1 MNSLKSFFTA
11 LLAMFAGVWSIFY
24 WLYQKAKETK

>member
-11 LLAMFAGVWSIFY
+11 LLAMCAAIVAIFI
-24 WLYQKAKETK
+24 WLYQKALSK